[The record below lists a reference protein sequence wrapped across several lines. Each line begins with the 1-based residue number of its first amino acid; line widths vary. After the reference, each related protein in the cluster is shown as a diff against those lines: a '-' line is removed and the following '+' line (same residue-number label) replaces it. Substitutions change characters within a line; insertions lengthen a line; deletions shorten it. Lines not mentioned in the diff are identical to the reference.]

1 MGIADTMD
9 SCSAVAFSTVSVFDI
24 TYTPSGSFYQ
34 SDLFGLA
41 ASVLSLA
48 TNMVATILIGCKA
61 WCVMH
66 CYYSLFR
73 LIDLSDA
80 REHAKIM
87 GSVSS
92 LKRSSRVEKILIF
105 LVESGTVYC
114 IIWVSYA
121 PRSVTIR
128 SVRFALFNRELL

>member
-1 MGIADTMD
+1 MVACVGHLAPRPHRSRDMHRPALRDVGYVRPFSFAAHIPDTNDVLYRRMAAMGIVDTLD

-61 WCVMH
+61 WCV
-66 CYYSLFR
+66 CIASTTLQAYRSLR
-73 LIDLSDA
+73 
-80 REHAKIM
+80 
-87 GSVSS
+87 
-92 LKRSSRVEKILIF
+92 
-105 LVESGTVYC
+105 C
-114 IIWVSYA
+114 
-121 PRSVTIR
+121 
-128 SVRFALFNRELL
+128 